1 MVTGRPVSQ
10 DAPMFKRIVVG
21 TDGSDTAS
29 AAVAQAVALG
39 GRTGAEVLVIHAYPR
54 TRRDRVTGAEESG
67 SLLRDVQRQHGDVV
81 SLRTLAREG
90 NPADVL
96 VKVAAE
102 EGADLIVTGNRGM
115 TGKRILGTV
124 PDRVSHRSPC
134 SVLVAHT
141 RWAWMPEGEEIH
153 EGRLPERVL
162 IATDGSDTAAVAV
175 AAGAGLARTLAAEA
189 MLLHVGEPGHGRTV
203 LQRAAQDIG
212 DGLVLKTVTV
222 EGDPTGRILEVAES
236 ARIELIV
243 MGSRGMAGMRRVVL
257 GGVPNRVVHQAPCS
271 VLVVKT
277 S

>member
-1 MVTGRPVSQ
+1 
-10 DAPMFKRIVVG
+10 MFRRIVVG

-39 GRTGAEVLVIHAYPR
+39 ERIGAEVLVIHAFPGR
-54 TRRDRVTGAEESG
+54 RRDRASGEEEAG
-67 SLLRDVQRQHGDVV
+67 SLLRDVQRQHGDVPG
-81 SLRTLAREG
+81 LRTLAREG
-90 NPADVL
+90 EAADVL
-96 VKVAAE
+96 VSAAAE
-102 EGADLIVTGNRGM
+102 EGADLVVTGNRGM

-153 EGRLPERVL
+153 EARLPERIL
-162 IATDGSDTAAVAV
+162 IATDGSDTAAIAV
-175 AAGAGLARTLAAEA
+175 TAGAELARTLGTETL
-189 MLLHVGEPGHGRTV
+189 LLHVGEPRHGRTV
-203 LQRAAQDIG
+203 LQRAAQEIG
-212 DGLVLKTVTV
+212 DDLQLKTVTV
-222 EGDPTGRILEVAES
+222 EGDPPGRILEVAES
-236 ARIELIV
+236 ARAELIV